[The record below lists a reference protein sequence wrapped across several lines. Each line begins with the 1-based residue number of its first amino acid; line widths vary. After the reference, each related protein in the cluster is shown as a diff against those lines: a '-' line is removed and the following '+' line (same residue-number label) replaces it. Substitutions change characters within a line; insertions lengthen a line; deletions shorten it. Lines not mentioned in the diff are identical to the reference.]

1 MIALAFLMAAT
12 ESIAL
17 APTTVSRLW
26 LSKSCPY
33 AQRAWITSIEKKI
46 DVDLQF
52 VDLANKPKEFCDIYS
67 QISPDASAS
76 AKVPIFE
83 DADGFKLIESA
94 VIVQYLDDKF
104 PTSGNLLIPQLASEK
119 AICRL
124 FIDCFEKTMSP
135 LSISMLKAS
144 GDSVAIEKLQQTI
157 PVALKTMN
165 KYLEC
170 NGHESGPFIL
180 GDRFSFAEVM
190 VAPFIQRLLP
200 VASSFCSI
208 NMMEECDKAGCSQ
221 LKQWMEAVLARESV
235 SSSKIADEKLIESY
249 TKMKERFQQP
259 VAK

>member
-1 MIALAFLMAAT
+1 MPCIHRYSIKSTHHHHHQNPELRARTQNNSKRTLLFASNIFLRESKTILLLKNMTKMILPLFSFLMAAA
-12 ESIAL
+12 ESL
-17 APTTVSRLW
+17 AVSTTPVSKLW
-26 LSKSCPY
+26 VSKSCPY

-52 VDLANKPKEFCDIYS
+52 VDLANKPKEFCDVYAS
-67 QISPDASAS
+67 ISPDTLAS

-104 PTSGNLLIPQLASEK
+104 PNSGNSLIPQLASEK
-119 AICRL
+119 ALCRL

-165 KYLEC
+165 RYLEC
-170 NGHESGPFIL
+170 NGTYIYMIIHICIYTYICIYICIY
-180 GDRFSFAEVM
+180 VY
-190 VAPFIQRLLP
+190 IH
-200 VASSFCSI
+200 I
-208 NMMEECDKAGCSQ
+208 NK
-221 LKQWMEAVLARESV
+221 
-235 SSSKIADEKLIESY
+235 
-249 TKMKERFQQP
+249 
-259 VAK
+259 